1 MSFVLC
7 DDTVK
12 RMNSRDDKKYLSKTA
27 IKDRGWTEGA
37 IKKFLGEP
45 DKLAKNKRSSR
56 TKVHLYL
63 EDRVVSMESTDEW
76 KEWFNSSLKRR
87 NALRDTNAKKRQKT
101 VEKAEEV
108 LSSIGLSKK
117 ARGKSY
123 GKLKLYA
130 AKNYV
135 EFNNM
140 KREHRGD
147 FEFLTVD
154 EVLDYDDTF
163 QQRNVVNWLRHN
175 GTTYDSQLEKYFNQV
190 GAAKAKDLVRE
201 RIYSLISMEYPWLA
215 GECERQLGYRREQ
228 YEDELKDNKRL
239 ERKD

>member
-1 MSFVLC
+1 M
-7 DDTVK
+7 T
-12 RMNSRDDKKYLSKTA
+12 SRDEKNYLSKKA
-27 IKDRGWTEGA
+27 IKERGWTDGS
-37 IKKFLGEP
+37 IKKFLGDP
-45 DKLAKNKRSSR
+45 DKFAKNQWSSR
-56 TKVHLYL
+56 SKVHLYL
-63 EDRVVSMESTDEW
+63 EDRVRATESTEEW
-76 KEWFNSSLKRR
+76 KDWYNGSLKRR
-87 NALRDTNAKKRQKT
+87 NALLDANAKKRQKT
-101 VEKAEEV
+101 VEKAEEA
-108 LSSIGLSKK
+108 LSSIRLSKK

-135 EFNNM
+135 EFNNE
-140 KREHRGD
+140 KKSYRGD
-147 FEFLTVD
+147 FDFLTVD

-190 GAAKAKDLVRE
+190 GTTKAKDLVRE

-215 GECERQLGYRREQ
+215 DECERQLGYRREQ
-228 YEDELKDNKRL
+228 YEDELEAKKRL